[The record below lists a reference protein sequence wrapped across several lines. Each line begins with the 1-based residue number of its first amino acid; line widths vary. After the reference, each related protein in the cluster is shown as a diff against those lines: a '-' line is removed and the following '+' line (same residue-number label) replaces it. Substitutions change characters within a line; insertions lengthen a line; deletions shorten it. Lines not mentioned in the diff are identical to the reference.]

1 MLDRYNVTMGFYEP
15 AIFHLHTRG
24 EGKLRNMDY
33 WCTEQKS
40 TFLHEYIHFLQD
52 ITTIQGLNNFFIRG
66 EYIRYVTQKVKQS
79 STKEI
84 SVPLNPFE
92 AGHNVDQNWMA
103 HCITMGTTTPVETA
117 VAYSKK
123 HLGYLVDYNDDKR
136 IPLNVINIECKTW
149 EQKKIEVTLGTIHM
163 MEGMAK
169 LIQELVYPTPKRQ
182 SPYNPYYIAHDVA
195 NMIIPGLSAE
205 PYTMI
210 ALFDLALQSSNP
222 GWAFVDYLEKKAAI
236 GYNSK
241 SLTADII
248 YTDLKNYV
256 MNISSL
262 GHLPFQDAYQLF
274 VNGAEDVMT
283 EYLGGVWVWKNID
296 RWFKT
301 IIRRGRDLRF
311 NNPILFQLL
320 AKEGDIATNKIFI
333 QVLKEF
339 GTPVVT
345 NSIHNFDFISPQN
358 VYVVMRELINVYA
371 MMQIHQ
377 VFLSNGKFTC
387 PLKKYCQNKLCGINK
402 HWVNKTCVKQPWMR
416 MQKWNRSYFSTW
428 WYFKGFKDVRS
439 IN

>member
-66 EYIRYVTQKVKQS
+66 EYIRYVTQEVKQS

-103 HCITMGTTTPVETA
+103 HCITMGTTIPVETA

-123 HLGYLVDYNDDKR
+123 YLADLVDYNDNKR

-149 EQKKIEVTLGTIHM
+149 DQKTVEVTLGTIHM

-169 LIQELVYPTPKRQ
+169 LIQELVYPTPKRL

-256 MNISSL
+256 MNILHLVICYFRMPTNYSL
-262 GHLPFQDAYQLF
+262 
-274 VNGAEDVMT
+274 
-283 EYLGGVWVWKNID
+283 
-296 RWFKT
+296 
-301 IIRRGRDLRF
+301 
-311 NNPILFQLL
+311 
-320 AKEGDIATNKIFI
+320 
-333 QVLKEF
+333 
-339 GTPVVT
+339 VV
-345 NSIHNFDFISPQN
+345 Q
-358 VYVVMRELINVYA
+358 
-371 MMQIHQ
+371 
-377 VFLSNGKFTC
+377 
-387 PLKKYCQNKLCGINK
+387 
-402 HWVNKTCVKQPWMR
+402 R
-416 MQKWNRSYFSTW
+416 MS
-428 WYFKGFKDVRS
+428 
-439 IN
+439 